1 MKPSLYA
8 VAASLYLAEYTLYSN
23 SSATVLLNASIS
35 DYFHLPYG
43 VAANVGVA
51 FLAGFCTALLPAGLL
66 LHRYRPVTTFY
77 VSSAALAVLGT
88 TASLSPAFW
97 VLIVI
102 RFLQGVVSAAL
113 APQLFR
119 IARQQFYPD
128 HHTAFLG
135 TWGLVVSASALCSPL
150 ITAVLNDTWG
160 WRAFPYET
168 VLTTVAS
175 IPLLACGA
183 RTETSEPDTAAES
196 PHRGAAL
203 IVGFGLTQV
212 VIFLVVGAATELT
225 TKAVLCI
232 FAAALG
238 IVVIGVRRWSGAG
251 GDRHPIVYRSF
262 LIVFMAG
269 IATNAF
275 TLVVIYVLQRVQS
288 FSSYRAALVLL
299 PMAMVAGLL
308 PISRF
313 GRPGDD
319 AKNTRLVSYGAGCL
333 VVAGL
338 CVAAAADHV
347 GLMLVS
353 ATVMGGA
360 MGFLWSSLATNVLTN
375 SSRVTFDSAVYHYLR
390 ALGAAIGVSVGAT
403 AIGGLDGPHHLF
415 LFAAALIAGVGLIAS
430 VAARPTVSTRV
441 GVKR

>member
-1 MKPSLYA
+1 MKPSLCA

-35 DYFHLPYG
+35 DYFHLAYG
-43 VAANVGVA
+43 TAAGVGVA
-51 FLAGFCTALLPAGLL
+51 FLAGFCMTLLPAGLL
-66 LHRYRPVTTFY
+66 LHRRHPTPTFY
-77 VSSAALAVLGT
+77 VSSAALAVLGIA
-88 TASLSPAFW
+88 ASLSPAFW

-102 RFLQGVVSAAL
+102 RFLQGVASALL

-150 ITAVLNDTWG
+150 VTAVLNDTWG

-168 VLTTVAS
+168 VLTTVVSVA
-175 IPLLACGA
+175 LMVWGA
-183 RTETSEPDTAAES
+183 RAGTFAPDAVATAGS
-196 PHRGAAL
+196 RGAAL
-203 IVGFGLTQV
+203 IVGCGLVQV
-212 VIFLVVGAATELT
+212 GIFLAIGTTTELT
-225 TKAVLCI
+225 AKVVLGAV
-232 FAAALG
+232 ATALG
-238 IVVIGVRRWSGAG
+238 VVAIGVCRRSRGN
-251 GDRHPIVYRSF
+251 GDRQPIVYRSF
-262 LIVFMAG
+262 LIVFVAG
-269 IATNAF
+269 IATNVF
-275 TLVVIYVLQRVQS
+275 TLVVIYVLQRVQM

-299 PMAMVAGLL
+299 PMAVVAGVL

-333 VVAGL
+333 VLAGFSVA
-338 CVAAAADHV
+338 VATGHV
-347 GLMLVS
+347 GPLLVS

-375 SSRVTFDSAVYHYLR
+375 SRWVTFDSAVYHYLR

-403 AIGGLDGPHHLF
+403 AIGGFGSPTGLF
-415 LFAAALIAGVGLIAS
+415 LFAAVLIAAVGVIAS
-430 VAARPTVSTRV
+430 VAARPAPMRV
-441 GVKR
+441 EVQR

>member
-1 MKPSLYA
+1 MKPSLCA

-35 DYFHLPYG
+35 DYFHLAYG
-43 VAANVGVA
+43 TAAGVGVA
-51 FLAGFCTALLPAGLL
+51 FLAGFCMTLLPAGLL
-66 LHRYRPVTTFY
+66 LHRSHPTTTFY
-77 VSSAALAVLGT
+77 VSSAALAVLGIA
-88 TASLSPAFW
+88 ASLSPAFW

-102 RFLQGVVSAAL
+102 RFLQGVASALL

-128 HHTAFLG
+128 RHTAFLG

-150 ITAVLNDTWG
+150 VTAVLNDTWG

-168 VLTTVAS
+168 VLTTVVSVA
-175 IPLLACGA
+175 LMLWGA
-183 RTETSEPDTAAES
+183 RADTFEPDAVATEGS
-196 PHRGAAL
+196 RGAAL
-203 IVGFGLTQV
+203 IVCCGLVQV
-212 VIFLVVGAATELT
+212 GIFLAIGTTTELT
-225 TKAVLCI
+225 TKVVLGAV
-232 FAAALG
+232 ATALG
-238 IVVIGVRRWSGAG
+238 VVVIGISWWSRGDG
-251 GDRHPIVYRSF
+251 GQQPIVYRSF
-262 LIVFMAG
+262 LIVFVAG
-269 IATNAF
+269 IATNVF
-275 TLVVIYVLQRVQS
+275 TLVVIYVLQQVQM

-299 PMAMVAGLL
+299 PMAVVAGVL
-308 PISRF
+308 PITRF

-333 VVAGL
+333 VLAGFSVA
-338 CVAAAADHV
+338 VASGRV
-347 GLMLVS
+347 RPLLIS

-403 AIGGLDGPHHLF
+403 AIGGFGSPTGLF
-415 LFAAALIAGVGLIAS
+415 LFAAVLIAVVGVIAS
-430 VAARPTVSTRV
+430 VAARPVPLHVEVQR
-441 GVKR
+441 